1 MNKILTIVIPT
12 YNMEKYLDKCLTSLV
27 IEDRE
32 LMKQLEILVV
42 IDGSKDRSSEIAHAY
57 QVRYPQTFIVIDK
70 ENGNYG
76 SCINRGLKEAA
87 GKYIK
92 VLDADDCYN
101 SKSLQQHLELLRIVD
116 VDLVL
121 TSYVIVNEKG
131 QIKSK
136 RTFPLYPYKEYFFD
150 EICVN
155 SGVVDAEMHAVTYKT
170 ENLKN
175 IDYKQTEGISYTDQ
189 EWIFMPMTTVRTVI
203 YQPVY
208 LYEYLVGREGQTMQA
223 DILDRTFS
231 HQVLCAVNRLKDLH
245 NRQLSLKSSMIA
257 FLYHNLGR
265 VVVYIY
271 RATIM
276 RGLYD
281 IDKLK
286 ELDATINKLDPQF
299 YKYIGNASLNFGIKF
314 KYILYFRNTGKGAPD
329 IVQKIYRFLYKKSI
343 E

>member
-76 SCINRGLKEAA
+76 SCINRGLKEA
-87 GKYIK
+87 
-92 VLDADDCYN
+92 
-101 SKSLQQHLELLRIVD
+101 
-116 VDLVL
+116 DLVL

-245 NRQLSLKSSMIA
+245 NRQLSLKSSMTA

-286 ELDATINKLDPQF
+286 ELDATINRLDPQF

-329 IVQKIYRFLYKKSI
+329 IVQKIYRFLYKKI
-343 E
+343 H

>member
-1 MNKILTIVIPT
+1 MMNKILTIVIPT

-42 IDGSKDRSSEIAHAY
+42 IDGSKDRSSEIAHTY

-116 VDLVL
+116 VDLIL

-208 LYEYLVGREGQTMQA
+208 LYEYLVGREGQTM
-223 DILDRTFS
+223 
-231 HQVLCAVNRLKDLH
+231 RLIYLIVH
-245 NRQLSLKSSMIA
+245 
-257 FLYHNLGR
+257 FL
-265 VVVYIY
+265 
-271 RATIM
+271 
-276 RGLYD
+276 
-281 IDKLK
+281 
-286 ELDATINKLDPQF
+286 
-299 YKYIGNASLNFGIKF
+299 IKC
-314 KYILYFRNTGKGAPD
+314 Y
-329 IVQKIYRFLYKKSI
+329 VQ
-343 E
+343 

>member
-12 YNMEKYLDKCLTSLV
+12 YNMEKYLDKCLASLV

-42 IDGSKDRSSEIAHAY
+42 IDGSKDRSSEIAHTY

-116 VDLVL
+116 VDLIL

-245 NRQLSLKSSMIA
+245 NRQLSLKSSMTA

-286 ELDATINKLDPQF
+286 ELDATINRLDPQF

-329 IVQKIYRFLYKKSI
+329 IVQKIYRFLYKKI
-343 E
+343 H

>member
-42 IDGSKDRSSEIAHAY
+42 IDGSKDRSSEIAHTY

-116 VDLVL
+116 VDLIL

-175 IDYKQTEGISYTDQ
+175 I
-189 EWIFMPMTTVRTVI
+189 TTVRTVI

-245 NRQLSLKSSMIA
+245 NRQLSLKSSMTA

-286 ELDATINKLDPQF
+286 ELDATINRLDPQF

-329 IVQKIYRFLYKKSI
+329 IVQKIYRFLYKKI
-343 E
+343 H